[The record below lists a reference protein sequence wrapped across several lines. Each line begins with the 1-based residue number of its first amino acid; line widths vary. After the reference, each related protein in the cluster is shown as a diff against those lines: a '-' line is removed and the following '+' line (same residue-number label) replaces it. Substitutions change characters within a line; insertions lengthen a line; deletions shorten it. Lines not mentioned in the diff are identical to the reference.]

1 VETAR
6 DETADRL
13 ATTLGRIAGVAS
25 VLVCTR
31 EGALIGA
38 AGDAAPGRE
47 PFLAAF
53 VSRRAAALGDGDL
66 RGWGARLVQG
76 RLEKIVLSGA
86 RREAALYSYQ
96 DNIVWFALAP
106 GASAEA
112 LGPTIQQSL
121 QRFR

>member
-1 VETAR
+1 MDTAR

-13 ATTLGRIAGVAS
+13 AATLSRIAGVAG

-38 AGDAAPGRE
+38 AGEAEPGRE

-53 VSRRAAALGDGDL
+53 VTRRAEALGDGDL

-76 RLEKIVLSGA
+76 RLEKIVLSGE
-86 RREAALYSYQ
+86 RREAAIYRYA
-96 DNIVWFALAP
+96 DNVVWFALAP

-112 LGPTIQQSL
+112 LGPMIQQSL